1 MSTFRILDQ
10 APQYLLPNGKVNAGG
25 SLTFYETDLSTP
37 KLTWSDPEQTTPNP
51 NPMPLDAAGRTLY
64 DVWGEGEYGA
74 VRRAPAGVAIWTR
87 NNVRLGGD
95 AGQEIPALV
104 AGHFLTNDGSNLQ
117 WAPIR
122 EVPDPTGSNGQVLS
136 TDGTNLNW
144 IPLPEPPES
153 DIGVQVGA
161 AGYQWTNGLLIQW
174 GSDSAPASGDKST
187 TKAAS
192 FPISFD
198 EAPYH
203 IGLTPKLGTI
213 TQNDSLVCATYTNP
227 GSSGFTANFSLAD
240 DDNKSW
246 KAINVAVPFTW
257 MAIGKKTTRPDG

>member
-1 MSTFRILDQ
+1 MSTYRILDQ
-10 APQYLLPNGKVNAGG
+10 APQYLLPDGRVNAGG
-25 SLTFYETDLSTP
+25 SITFYETDLTTP

-51 NPMPLDAAGRTLY
+51 NPMPLDAAGRTQY

-74 VRRAPAGVAIWTR
+74 VMRNAAGVTIWTR
-87 NNVRLGGD
+87 NNVRV
-95 AGQEIPALV
+95 AGEANQEIPALV
-104 AGHFLTNDGSNLQ
+104 AGQFLTNDGSNLQ

-153 DIGVQVGA
+153 DIAVKVDA
-161 AGYQWTNGLLIQW
+161 AGYQWMNGLLIQW
-174 GSDSAPASGDKST
+174 GAGQAPASGDKST
-187 TKAAS
+187 SEAVE
-192 FPISFD
+192 FPILFD
-198 EAPYH
+198 DTPYVV
-203 IGLTPKLGTI
+203 GLTPRLGTI
-213 TQNDSLVCATYTNP
+213 TSNGSLVCATYTSP
-227 GSSGFTANFSLAD
+227 GSSGFNANFSLAD

-257 MAIGKKTTRPDG
+257 MAIGRKATRPDA